1 MRGSQ
6 CPRPH
11 RARTRAH
18 GPGSKSRILS
28 LHDSWLLHDASV
40 TLHPQVHTAHSPPGR
55 TDRLGLST
63 AYPNHCLLVWP
74 NITSPAPPRSWAP
87 RRGSGSE
94 GSSRIAQLCRTSL
107 GDSTW
112 SVTYLA
118 GGRGIGRQSRDP
130 HQGGGGGGHSS
141 RPTLLRS
148 PPPQAAWEASMPFG
162 GVFLRN
168 NVDGIYECASW
179 DHC

>member
-130 HQGGGGGGHSS
+130 TKGVGVGASRRGPPSS
-141 RPTLLRS
+141 EALLPRLPGRPACPLEGSFSETT
-148 PPPQAAWEASMPFG
+148 
-162 GVFLRN
+162 
-168 NVDGIYECASW
+168 
-179 DHC
+179 